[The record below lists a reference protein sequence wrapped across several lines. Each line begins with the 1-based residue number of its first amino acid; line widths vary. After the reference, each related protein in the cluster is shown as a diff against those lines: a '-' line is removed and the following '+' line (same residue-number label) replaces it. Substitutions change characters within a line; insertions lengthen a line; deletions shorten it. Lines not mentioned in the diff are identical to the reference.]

1 MSPLISGQSEAD
13 LVSADA
19 PVVLKEEDTPY
30 IKRCYKLL
38 LIFSKRRKTQRE
50 TLVGK
55 DRKV

>member
-1 MSPLISGQSEAD
+1 MSPLIRGRSEAD

-19 PVVLKEEDTPY
+19 PVVLKEDDTPC
-30 IKRCYKLL
+30 ISDATN

>member
-1 MSPLISGQSEAD
+1 MSPLIRGRSEAD

-30 IKRCYKLL
+30 INDATN